1 MKKFKNKLVV
11 ALSVLTLSLGLS
23 GCGKSDKNN
32 ATESATAV
40 TTEAVTDV
48 ATEATTEVTTE
59 AVTEAT
65 STNANTAE
73 TVYPLEITDSFGDVH
88 NIAEEPDRIISV
100 GPNLTEIIYAI
111 GADDKLVGRTDY
123 CNYPEAVSGVESIG
137 SIQTPDIEKII
148 SLEPDI
154 VFVST
159 HFDEEN
165 TKTLDELGIIVVTLY
180 EEKELTGVYDMITIL
195 GEIVNRNKEASDCVA
210 EMKAT
215 IEEVET
221 TVSGL
226 EAPTVYYVVGYGEYG
241 DYTAGGDTFTG
252 KMLEMAG
259 GDNIAKDISGWS
271 ITLEEL
277 IEADPS
283 IIIIS
288 DFMKEDFM
296 KSPNYTELT
305 AVKEG
310 NVFVMDTDMLDRQG
324 CRNAQGILELA
335 KIFHPEAFE

>member
-32 ATESATAV
+32 ATESEKAV
-40 TTEAVTDV
+40 TTEV
-48 ATEATTEVTTE
+48 
-59 AVTEAT
+59 VTEAT
-65 STNANTAE
+65 ATNANTAE

-123 CNYPEAVSGVESIG
+123 CNYPEEVLDVESIG
-137 SIQTPDIEKII
+137 DMQTPDIEKII

-159 HFDEEN
+159 HFSEEH
-165 TKTLDELGIIVVTLY
+165 TKKLDELGVVVVTLC
-180 EEKELTGVYDMITIL
+180 EEYKFTGVYDMITIL
-195 GEIVNRNKEASDCVA
+195 GKIVNCNKEASDCVA

-215 IEEVET
+215 IEEVEMT
-221 TVSGL
+221 INGL
-226 EAPTVYYVVGYGEYG
+226 EVPTVYYVVGYGEYG
-241 DYTAGGDTFTG
+241 DYSVGKDTFLG
-252 KMLEMAG
+252 EMIEMAG
-259 GDNIAKDISGWS
+259 GDNIVQSGWS

-310 NVFVMDTDMLDRQG
+310 NVFVMNTDMLDRQG